1 MSMTLLEWAEVCSGV
16 FSRRVQSGAATR
28 QSILHD
34 AVCMFRQMAEAKRAA
49 AASKAAAAASGR
61 TAAGGGGA
69 RATSSLSSSS
79 SSGCAIET

>member
-1 MSMTLLEWAEVCSGV
+1 MTLLEWAEVCSGV

-61 TAAGGGGA
+61 AAGGGGA

>member
-61 TAAGGGGA
+61 AAGGGGA